1 MWKLLTPTCCCFS
14 RSVVSNSL
22 RPHGLQP
29 TRLLCPWDSPGK
41 TTGVGCHSLLQG
53 IFPTQ
58 GSNPSLLHWQACS
71 LPLSH
76 LESPTWLC
84 LKMTHQRC
92 VLRNKH
98 VWWTADLT
106 SKYGNIKHSAP
117 SARTSQLATNIT
129 NTRRAKQ
136 QPSIWQTCSCDSH
149 PPGQVCSLHPEIS
162 GNLFIQP
169 PRQMVSALRS
179 TQTPQRAARCREDL
193 LREQNTQICWSY
205 ATGKPCP
212 FQAPHTFLP
221 THIHVPAPCFLVG
234 GGDGHPTWPQC
245 AAPGPWQAAHDR
257 GNHINTLHTQF
268 RNQQDPEENQ
278 QPISTLQSSQVF
290 SKSSQILTAMET

>member
-14 RSVVSNSL
+14 RSVVSNSF

-41 TTGVGCHSLLQG
+41 NTGVGCRSLLQG
-53 IFPTQ
+53 IFLTQ

-92 VLRNKH
+92 VLRNKR
-98 VWWTADLT
+98 VWWTAHLT

-136 QPSIWQTCSCDSH
+136 QPSIWQTCRCVPSTQKS
-149 PPGQVCSLHPEIS
+149 QEIS
-162 GNLFIQP
+162 SFSSP
-169 PRQMVSALRS
+169 
-179 TQTPQRAARCREDL
+179 DK
-193 LREQNTQICWSY
+193 WS
-205 ATGKPCP
+205 
-212 FQAPHTFLP
+212 QHS
-221 THIHVPAPCFLVG
+221 
-234 GGDGHPTWPQC
+234 
-245 AAPGPWQAAHDR
+245 AAHR
-257 GNHINTLHTQF
+257 LPKGQHGAGKIY
-268 RNQQDPEENQ
+268 
-278 QPISTLQSSQVF
+278 
-290 SKSSQILTAMET
+290 